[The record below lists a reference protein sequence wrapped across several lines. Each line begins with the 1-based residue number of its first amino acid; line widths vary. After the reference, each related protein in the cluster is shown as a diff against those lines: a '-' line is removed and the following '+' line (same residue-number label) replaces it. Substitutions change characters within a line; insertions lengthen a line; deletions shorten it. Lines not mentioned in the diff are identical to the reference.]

1 MGSAAVWQAR
11 GDGDGQSGGVRLLGR
26 DQSRSARP
34 SKVGRA
40 GERGEERN
48 LEAGA
53 ASSTCKKIR
62 SGSEDAGEQGAG
74 GSPED
79 AVGGGEVEA
88 APVGRFLHVAH
99 AHVNEG
105 DADAQAVLLV
115 VGGKGRGQG
124 WGVGRQDPG
133 MGERGRGSGT

>member
-1 MGSAAVWQAR
+1 MWQAR